1 MSATSQVR
9 TIRERAFRGM
19 RSARRAP
26 QRRRLA
32 GANAVTRL
40 VREGRMS
47 DYPNSVHESVQP
59 DAVLQMLALRDG
71 DLVVDCTLGAGG
83 HSERILEATQS
94 GRVIAFDRDRQ
105 IFALAK
111 QRLVR
116 FGDRITFVQSDYEQF
131 DRALRGAAIHGALLD
146 LGVSSLQID
155 RAERGFSFQVDGP
168 LDMRMD
174 DQRGNSAA
182 DLLARLPAAEL
193 TRVLREIGDEPN
205 AKRIADEIVLT
216 RKRAPIRRTCEL
228 ADLIARA
235 LRRTSREA
243 VTKTLARVFMALRI
257 VVNDEL
263 GQLER
268 TLPRLIERLAPKGRL
283 VVLSFHGGED
293 RIVKH
298 AFKQAESQ
306 GLGEILTDRP
316 LEASPL
322 EIAANPR
329 ARSSKL
335 RAFERSSVGA
345 VEE

>member
-1 MSATSQVR
+1 
-9 TIRERAFRGM
+9 
-19 RSARRAP
+19 
-26 QRRRLA
+26 
-32 GANAVTRL
+32 
-40 VREGRMS
+40 MS
-47 DYPNSVHESVQP
+47 DFSNSVHESVQP

-71 DLVVDCTLGAGG
+71 DLVVDCTLGGGG
-83 HSERILEATQS
+83 HSERILSATPS
-94 GRVIAFDRDRQ
+94 GRVIGLDRDPQ
-105 IFALAK
+105 ILALTK
-111 QRLVR
+111 QRLAR
-116 FGDRITFVQSDYEQF
+116 FGDRITFVHSEYEKF
-131 DRALRGAAIHGALLD
+131 DSALRGASIHGALLD

-174 DQRGNSAA
+174 NQRGNSAA

-193 TRVLREIGDEPN
+193 TRIFREIGDEPN

-228 ADLIARA
+228 ADLVARA

-298 AFKQAESQ
+298 AFKQAEGQ

-316 LEASPL
+316 LEASSL